1 MLRRVWN
8 NNIFI
13 LKIPPKWENF
23 AHNSLIC
30 FFQHNY
36 ISTFEQW
43 LWDRVCVLSTWFGDI
58 CGSRKD
64 FCMFYK
70 RSRSLI
76 SNSIRCDCLRTDQC
90 NIACPKAAVNRN
102 ALEIDRRPP
111 ARRRRTVPCDLRRA
125 SLPVPLYCFLMVWCG
140 IHSLQWSTIPRI
152 GRHSA
157 GYS

>member
-1 MLRRVWN
+1 M
-8 NNIFI
+8 
-13 LKIPPKWENF
+13 PSKWENC
-23 AHNSLIC
+23 AHNGLIC

-36 ISTFEQW
+36 IPTFEQW

-58 CGSRKD
+58 CCSRKD

-70 RSRSLI
+70 RSRS
-76 SNSIRCDCLRTDQC
+76 NYIRCGCLRTDQC

-102 ALEIDRRPP
+102 ALAIDRRPP

-125 SLPVPLYCFLMVWCG
+125 SLPVPPLCPILFLDTLCSKKWYDMPHIGCG